1 MNSQMRKRGTE
12 MNNQMMNPN
21 PETARAVEEYL
32 IKTGVQLQ
40 QANETP
46 QVLEINGGVYAFFGG
61 RMNRMERVLP
71 DDLPEPQSV
80 QVFSLNGLVDMIRA
94 DVDGMFAEGQPMHIV
109 RVTDETTVEVLSTAL
124 GVHRSRYRRILCKAP
139 VPRIRFG
146 EYLETEDFQVM
157 MQTCFTESE
166 ARNLVMRLAG
176 SMSREQSMRKSD
188 DGMTQTVQVQ
198 TGVVTVGDVSLKN
211 PVPLTPLRTFY
222 EVDQVTS
229 PFILRF
235 DENAKAALYEGDGG
249 AWRLKAVTAVAD
261 WLRKQLKDCNVCVIG

>member
-1 MNSQMRKRGTE
+1 

-32 IKTGVQLQ
+32 ISTGVKLQ
-40 QANETP
+40 EAKEKP
-46 QVLEINGGVYAFFGG
+46 EVLEINGGVYAFFGG
-61 RMNRMERVLP
+61 RMNRMEHVLP
-71 DDLPEPQSV
+71 DDLPEPSSV
-80 QVFSLNGLVDMIRA
+80 TVFSLNGLVDMIRA

-109 RVTDETTVEVLSTAL
+109 RVTDETTVEVLSPAL
-124 GVHRSRYRRILCKAP
+124 GIHKVRHRRILCQAP

-146 EYLETEDFQVM
+146 QYLETEDFQVM
-157 MQTCFTESE
+157 MQTCFEKSD
-166 ARNLVMRLAG
+166 ARDMVMTLAG
-176 SMSREQSMRKSD
+176 SVSREQSMRKSD

-222 EVDQVTS
+222 EVEQVTS

-249 AWRLKAVTAVAD
+249 AWRLKAVSAVAD
-261 WLRKQLKDCNVCVIG
+261 WLRRNLEGLNVCVIG

>member
-1 MNSQMRKRGTE
+1 

-21 PETARAVEEYL
+21 PETVRAVEEYL
-32 IKTGVQLQ
+32 INTGVKLQ
-40 QANETP
+40 EAKEMP
-46 QVLEINGGVYAFFGG
+46 EIREINGGTYVFFGG

-71 DDLPEPQSV
+71 DDPPEPSSV
-80 QVFSLNGLVDMIRA
+80 NVFSLNGLVDMIRA
-94 DVDGMFAEGQPMHIV
+94 DVDGMFDEDQPTHIV
-109 RVTDETTVEVLSTAL
+109 RVTDETTVEVISPAI
-124 GVHRSRYRRILCKAP
+124 GVHQTRYRRILCKAP
-139 VPRIRFG
+139 VPHIRFG

-157 MQTCFTESE
+157 MQTCFMESE

-176 SMSREQSMRKSD
+176 SMSREQSMRRSD

-235 DENAKAALYEGDGG
+235 DENARAALYEGDGG

-261 WLRKQLKDCNVCVIG
+261 WLRKQLEDCNVCVIG

>member
-1 MNSQMRKRGTE
+1 

-32 IKTGVQLQ
+32 ISTGVKLQ
-40 QANETP
+40 EANEKP
-46 QVLEINGGVYAFFGG
+46 EVLEINGGVYTFFCG

-71 DDLPEPQSV
+71 DDLPEPSSV
-80 QVFSLNGLVDMIRA
+80 TVFSLNGLVDMIRA

-109 RVTDETTVEVLSTAL
+109 RVTDETTVEVLSPAL
-124 GVHRSRYRRILCKAP
+124 GFNKVRHRRILCQAP

-146 EYLETEDFQVM
+146 QYLETEDFQVM
-157 MQTCFTESE
+157 MQTCFEKSD
-166 ARNLVMRLAG
+166 ARDMVMTLAG
-176 SMSREQSMRKSD
+176 SVSKEQSMRKSD

-222 EVDQVTS
+222 EVEQVTS

-249 AWRLKAVTAVAD
+249 AWRLKAVSAVAD
-261 WLRKQLKDCNVCVIG
+261 WLRRNLEGLNVCVIG

>member
-1 MNSQMRKRGTE
+1 

-32 IKTGVQLQ
+32 MKTGVKLQ
-40 QANETP
+40 EANEKP
-46 QVLEINGGVYAFFGG
+46 EVLEINGGVYAFFGG

-94 DVDGMFAEGQPMHIV
+94 DVDGMFAEDQSTHIV
-109 RVTDETTVEVLSTAL
+109 RVTDETTVEVISPAL
-124 GVHRSRYRRILCKAP
+124 GMHRSRYRRILCKAP

-157 MQTCFTESE
+157 MQTCFMESE

-235 DENAKAALYEGDGG
+235 DENARAALYEGDGG

>member
-1 MNSQMRKRGTE
+1 

-40 QANETP
+40 EAKEKP
-46 QVLEINGGVYAFFGG
+46 EVLEINGGVYAFFGG

-71 DDLPEPQSV
+71 DDPPEPSTV

-94 DVDGMFAEGQPMHIV
+94 DVDGMFSYDKPTHIV
-109 RVTDETTVEVLSTAL
+109 RVTDETTVEVLSPAL
-124 GVHRSRYRRILCKAP
+124 GVHRSRHRRILCKAP

-146 EYLETEDFQVM
+146 EYLETDFQVM
-157 MQTCFTESE
+157 MQTCFMESE

-176 SMSREQSMRKSD
+176 SMSREQSMRRSD

-222 EVDQVTS
+222 EVEQVTS

-249 AWRLKAVTAVAD
+249 AWRLKAVTGVAD
-261 WLRKQLKDCNVCVIG
+261 WLRKKLANYNVCVIG